1 MIDRYALPELRDL
14 FGERHRLN
22 LWLRIELLAVEALRD
37 EGVVPEADYQRIRAA
52 AGEVDVERAREI
64 ERESQHDVIAFLRS
78 VTERLGPEG
87 RWLHYGLTSSD
98 VLDTA
103 SAVVL
108 RDAAQIVE
116 RELARLV
123 EVVHRLALQYRDTPM
138 VGRSHGIHAEPM
150 TFGFKVAG
158 WYAEL
163 QRDATR
169 LARARDGIAVGSISG
184 AVGTHANVS
193 GGVEA
198 HVLSGLGLAADPAP
212 TQVVSRDRH
221 AELLTTLAIL
231 GGTLERMA
239 VELRHLQRTEVGEA
253 FEPFGSGQQ
262 GSSAMPHKRNPI
274 LAERV
279 TGLARLLRADALV
292 GLENMALWHERDISH
307 SSAERFVF
315 ERATGV
321 AAYATR
327 TMADILDGL
336 EVDADRMRANL
347 EQLGGMVY
355 SEALLLAMVARGADR
370 QAAYRL
376 VQGAAKRAW
385 AGERSFH
392 DALLDDPAV
401 GEWLSADEIERAMDL
416 EHHLGGHR
424 GHLPCA
430 RPRRRRLTSPCG
442 AGEPWPRRSWASSRI
457 GRTCGCPA
465 PSRGSPPSVGS
476 RWSSRSFSR
485 RRRGSSPSWARG
497 STPPVSGRSTSCC
510 SARRPWRSPSC
521 CSCWRRS
528 ATRCCSQP
536 ANDDVHGV
544 ATSSRCWCRT

>member
-1 MIDRYALPELRDL
+1 MIDRYALPELREI
-14 FGERHRLN
+14 FGERHRLE
-22 LWLRIELLAVEALRD
+22 LWLRIEMLAVEALRD
-37 EGVVPEADYQRIRAA
+37 AGVVPEADYQRIRGA
-52 AGEVDVERAREI
+52 AGEVDPERAREI
-64 ERESQHDVIAFLRS
+64 EKESQHDVIAFLRS

-103 SAVVL
+103 TAVVL
-108 RDAAQIVE
+108 RDAARVVE
-116 RELARLV
+116 GELARLL
-123 EVVHRLALQYRDTPM
+123 EVVRRLAIQHRSTPM
-138 VGRSHGIHAEPM
+138 VGRSHGIHAEPI
-150 TFGFKVAG
+150 TFGFKAAG

-163 QRDATR
+163 GRDAER
-169 LARARDGIAVGSISG
+169 LENAREGVSVGSISG

-193 GGVEA
+193 AEVEA
-198 HVLSGLGLAADPAP
+198 RVLDGLGLAADPAP

-239 VELRHLQRTEVGEA
+239 VEVRHLQRTEVGEA

-279 TGLARLLRADALV
+279 TGMARLLRADAMV

-315 ERATGV
+315 ERALGV

-336 EVDADRMRANL
+336 EVDDARMRANL

-355 SEALLLAMVARGADR
+355 SEALLLAMIVKGADR
-370 QAAYRL
+370 QIAYGL

-385 AGERSFH
+385 SADIGFR
-392 DALLDDPAV
+392 DALHEDPAV
-401 GEWLSADEIERAMDL
+401 AEWLSDEEIDRAMDL
-416 EHHLGGHR
+416 DHHLAGI
-424 GHLPCA
+424 
-430 RPRRRRLTSPCG
+430 G
-442 AGEPWPRRSWASSRI
+442 ATYRALGLDEA
-457 GRTCGCPA
+457 G
-465 PSRGSPPSVGS
+465 
-476 RWSSRSFSR
+476 
-485 RRRGSSPSWARG
+485 
-497 STPPVSGRSTSCC
+497 
-510 SARRPWRSPSC
+510 
-521 CSCWRRS
+521 
-528 ATRCCSQP
+528 
-536 ANDDVHGV
+536 
-544 ATSSRCWCRT
+544 